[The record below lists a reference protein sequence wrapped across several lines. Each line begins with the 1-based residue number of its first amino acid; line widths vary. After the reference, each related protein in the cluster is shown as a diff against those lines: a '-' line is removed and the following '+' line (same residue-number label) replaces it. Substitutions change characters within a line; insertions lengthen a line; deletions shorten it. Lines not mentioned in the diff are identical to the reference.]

1 MKRMDVRFAACWRLP
16 DNASSVS
23 GMTAANYSTGFSISG
38 NEAKN
43 HMQWHPVSDIINRY
57 DNRE

>member
-1 MKRMDVRFAACWRLP
+1 MKRMDVRFAARRRHVRELFHRIF
-16 DNASSVS
+16 
-23 GMTAANYSTGFSISG
+23 YLR

-43 HMQWHPVSDIINRY
+43 HMQWHPVSDIISCY